1 MTNETPQR
9 VENDENRRGIPL
21 RVLLAGLAVLG
32 MLCGSCV
39 LGGACRLR
47 HGDLELARGVTGLP
61 LPEYAAID
69 ICTDTDMTTGY
80 HLHADEGL
88 VAAVMAERRPLRE
101 DVRHD
106 PMLLILSDSCMPPP
120 PSPSRLVYAAGC
132 REHQAWVAL
141 LDPVTR
147 ELWLEVHYPDFGGD
161 GPPCPPGTER
171 PAPTPTSRDAAPSA
185 D

>member
-1 MTNETPQR
+1 MTNETPKKAKKGWR
-9 VENDENRRGIPL
+9 RRGCRPAL
-21 RVLLAGLAVLG
+21 TLSLLVGV
-32 MLCGSCV
+32 CGACL
-39 LGGACRLR
+39 LGGAWRLR
-47 HGDLELARGVTGLP
+47 HGEIEFARDVTGLP
-61 LPEYAAID
+61 LPELAMVD

-80 HLHADEGL
+80 HLHAGEEL
-88 VAAVMAERRPLRE
+88 VAAVMAARRPLRE
-101 DVRHD
+101 DVRHE

-132 REHQAWVAL
+132 RERQAWVAL

-171 PAPTPTSRDAAPSA
+171 PAPTPTARDAAPTA